1 MVKSNPQM
9 IKVSEMETAWIS
21 LLLLQKELMK
31 SNLTVLKKV
40 MVVIVIL
47 LSLGDGLE
55 MVMTGKISMQL
66 LEICGLL
73 KTKILL
79 FSILLTHSLIPIL

>member
-1 MVKSNPQM
+1 
-9 IKVSEMETAWIS
+9 
-21 LLLLQKELMK
+21 
-31 SNLTVLKKV
+31 LKKV

-55 MVMTGKISMQL
+55 MVMTGKISMIV
-66 LEICGLL
+66 LEPYGLL

-79 FSILLTHSLIPIL
+79 FSILLTHSQLQTI

>member
-1 MVKSNPQM
+1 M

-21 LLLLQKELMK
+21 LLLFKKELMK

-47 LSLGDGLE
+47 LSLGDGPE
-55 MVMTGKISMQL
+55 MVMTGKISMIV
-66 LEICGLL
+66 LEPYGLL
-73 KTKILL
+73 RTKILL
-79 FSILLTHSLIPIL
+79 FSILLTHSQLQTTLTTGN

>member
-1 MVKSNPQM
+1 
-9 IKVSEMETAWIS
+9 
-21 LLLLQKELMK
+21 
-31 SNLTVLKKV
+31 LKKV

-55 MVMTGKISMQL
+55 MVMTGKISMIV
-66 LEICGLL
+66 LELYGLL

-79 FSILLTHSLIPIL
+79 FSILLTHSQLQMTLTTGN

>member
-1 MVKSNPQM
+1 MMKSNPQM
-9 IKVSEMETAWIS
+9 QEVSEVETAWIS
-21 LLLLQKELMK
+21 LLLLKKELMK

-40 MVVIVIL
+40 EIVIVIL

-55 MVMTGKISMQL
+55 MVMTGKISMIV
-66 LEICGLL
+66 LEPCGLL

-79 FSILLTHSLIPIL
+79 FSILLTHSQIPIL